1 MKHSLKRRGSPR
13 DDYLTVVTDLN
24 GYVSYTFDH
33 LALVKRAALRV
44 VNGRLVAGHP
54 DVEGGAACGRCGAR
68 VWLEP
73 GENGMP
79 LPVEGD
85 GSPHRDECPGTGQLP
100 LLALFECRAAAKRL
114 AGESEPTEAAPH
126 EAGASNALANTA
138 TRSCWNILQ
147 DAKALLQCYEALT
160 QGGETMPDATLEEAW
175 ALLEGVEVVE
185 AQFQII
191 APDLFALL
199 GSLDRLHHDLRFVS
213 QMPRAPVPL
222 ERNAGAL
229 EKEEVE

>member
-33 LALVKRAALRV
+33 LALVRRAALRV

-54 DVEGGAACGRCGAR
+54 NVEGGARCGRCGAR

-73 GENGMP
+73 GEDGMP
-79 LPVEGD
+79 LLVERD
-85 GSPHRDECPGTGQLP
+85 GSPHRDGCSGQDKLP
-100 LLALFECRAAAKRL
+100 LLALDECRAMAKRL
-114 AGESEPTEAAPH
+114 AGASEPTEAAPH
-126 EAGASNALANTA
+126 DAGASNALANTA
-138 TRSCWNILQ
+138 TRNCWNILQ
-147 DAKALLQCYEALT
+147 DAKALLQCFEALT
-160 QGGETMPDATLEEAW
+160 REGETMPGATLEEAW

-199 GSLDRLHHDLRFVS
+199 GSLDKLHRDLRFVS
-213 QMPRAPVPL
+213 PLPRPPL
-222 ERNAGAL
+222 PLGE
-229 EKEEVE
+229 EEVE

>member
-1 MKHSLKRRGSPR
+1 MKKHSLQRRGSPR

-33 LALVKRAALRV
+33 LALVRRAALRV

-73 GENGMP
+73 GEDGMP

-85 GSPHRDECPGTGQLP
+85 GSPHRDGCSGQDKLP
-100 LLALFECRAAAKRL
+100 VLALDECRVAAKRL
-114 AGESEPTEAAPH
+114 AKASEPTEATPH
-126 EAGASNALANTA
+126 DAGASNALANTA

-147 DAKALLQCYEALT
+147 DAKALLQCFEALT
-160 QGGETMPDATLEEAW
+160 REGETMPDATLEEAW
-175 ALLEGVEVVE
+175 ALFEAVEVVE

-199 GSLDRLHHDLRFVS
+199 GSLDKLHRDLRFVS
-213 QMPRAPVPL
+213 QMPRAPV
-222 ERNAGAL
+222 AT
-229 EKEEVE
+229 EEEGME